1 MHRIPIVLFLPKR
14 NLLTHFQT
22 PPPNPNVSS
31 PFHSHN
37 TGLRTTLGRH
47 LILINCP
54 LFPTCLASKATPNG
68 GPMRWTQGL
77 GIPRCVYEFN
87 RSARYDVDG
96 IRFTGR
102 TALRCLEMEGNEEF
116 ESRRSVGRDFVGPTA
131 SRSCKDRIK
140 VRRCRK
146 RGRYKS
152 TPDTCIFSGRK
163 VTQTPI
169 PSYMLSAALGIEF
182 WTSRVI
188 NQRKLVRE

>member
-1 MHRIPIVLFLPKR
+1 MHRIPIVPFLPKR

-37 TGLRTTLGRH
+37 TGLSTTLGRH

-77 GIPRCVYEFN
+77 GIPRCAYEFN

-116 ESRRSVGRDFVGPTA
+116 ESQRSRRELTETKELTDNDRRVRWIVLMAEPPKAFATRRQGESHGVGTWR
-131 SRSCKDRIK
+131 
-140 VRRCRK
+140 
-146 RGRYKS
+146 
-152 TPDTCIFSGRK
+152 
-163 VTQTPI
+163 
-169 PSYMLSAALGIEF
+169 MLA
-182 WTSRVI
+182 RVARVK
-188 NQRKLVRE
+188 NPV